1 MVDDPFGMVYINSF
15 FCFFVACVWK
25 RLALVG
31 LYAHGFVRLRFFSFF
46 DTQKGLHLDLEQKV
60 NILTLLQVEFD

>member
-1 MVDDPFGMVYINSF
+1 MIHSEWFASTVFLFLCCLCLEG
-15 FCFFVACVWK
+15 
-25 RLALVG
+25 LALVG
-31 LYAHGFVRLRFFSFF
+31 LYVHGFVRLKLFSFF

>member
-15 FCFFVACVWK
+15 CFFVACVWK
-25 RLALVG
+25 GLALVG
-31 LYAHGFVRLRFFSFF
+31 LYVHGFVRLGFFSFV